1 MLQKLYDL
9 SILVDNYDAKCKLLE
24 YKLEFCGIKTII
36 IDPELM
42 RSNYYLHKNYIYL
55 NNKTNGLVTSISLQP
70 NAKYSLNLKRAN
82 TYFKCN
88 LCNKNLLDIIYFSN
102 LDFNH
107 LLKYCSKKM
116 NNFLIPKYIYDQYTV
131 INRDDYIRSIYKPLV
146 LPLNDNKTTKIFN
159 TALNSGL
166 LNEGYLYIAKIDD
179 QLYWTYNE
187 NNKIINSLNTP
198 DYNNGIFEIYYYKFG
213 LFEEQYL
220 FKWISKFAN
229 FVSGNKLSDKTKNTI
244 SRLFPV
250 GGCTGLYISWY
261 GMTRV
266 ILEPLRYSADYYDN
280 SVTSGWI
287 MFALGLGIIALVAVY
302 QYLLKDKFPKLSNRL
317 YYNKETDYR
326 PVLNSNKNVSIK
338 NMLIQ

>member
-9 SILVDNYDAKCKLLE
+9 SIVVDNYDAKCKLLE

-131 INRDDYIRSIYKPLV
+131 INRDDYTRSLYKPLI
-146 LPLNDNKTTKIFN
+146 LPLNNNKTTKIFN
-159 TALNSGL
+159 TALNLGI

-179 QLYWTYNE
+179 QLYWTYRD
-187 NNKIINSLNTP
+187 NNKVINSLNTP
-198 DYNNGIFEIYYYKFG
+198 EYNNRIFEIYYYKFG
-213 LFEEQYL
+213 LFEEQYSL
-220 FKWISKFAN
+220 SYKKMHRTLDLIATHLSKFIAKN
-229 FVSGNKLSDKTKNTI
+229 TFTTIKLDRKRNIFMLNDASNNINLDTFVYGDCFIHYLKHCLKTK
-244 SRLFPV
+244 
-250 GGCTGLYISWY
+250 
-261 GMTRV
+261 
-266 ILEPLRYSADYYDN
+266 EK
-280 SVTSGWI
+280 
-287 MFALGLGIIALVAVY
+287 II
-302 QYLLKDKFPKLSNRL
+302 F
-317 YYNKETDYR
+317 E
-326 PVLNSNKNVSIK
+326 
-338 NMLIQ
+338 

>member
-9 SILVDNYDAKCKLLE
+9 SIVVDNYDAKCKLLE

-70 NAKYSLNLKRAN
+70 NAKYGLNFKRTN

-88 LCNKNLLDIIYFSN
+88 LYNKNLLDIIHFNN

-116 NNFLIPKYIYDQYTV
+116 NNFLVPKYIDEQYTV
-131 INRDDYIRSIYKPLV
+131 INRDDYTRSLYKPLV
-146 LPLNDNKTTKIFN
+146 LPLNNNKTIKIFN

-179 QLYWTYNE
+179 QLYWTYRD
-187 NNKIINSLNTP
+187 NNKVINSLNTP
-198 DYNNGIFEIYYYKFG
+198 EYNNRIFEIYYYKFG
-213 LFEEQYL
+213 LFEEQYSL
-220 FKWISKFAN
+220 SYKKMHRTLDLIAAHLSKFIAKN
-229 FVSGNKLSDKTKNTI
+229 TFTTIKLDRKRNIFMLNDVSNNINLDTFIYSDCFIHYLKHCLKTK
-244 SRLFPV
+244 
-250 GGCTGLYISWY
+250 
-261 GMTRV
+261 
-266 ILEPLRYSADYYDN
+266 
-280 SVTSGWI
+280 
-287 MFALGLGIIALVAVY
+287 
-302 QYLLKDKFPKLSNRL
+302 
-317 YYNKETDYR
+317 
-326 PVLNSNKNVSIK
+326 
-338 NMLIQ
+338 